1 MRKEM
6 TREQR
11 QRFIDPLLDFMIK
24 NPHLFV
30 DGTEGKSNNVDLNVE
45 EYNKDE
51 GKQVKL

>member
-11 QRFIDPLLDFMIK
+11 QRFIDPLLDFMVN

-30 DGTEGKSNNVDLNVE
+30 DGTGDESNNVNLNVKE
-45 EYNKDE
+45 CDEDE
-51 GKQVKL
+51 GTQVKP

>member
-11 QRFIDPLLDFMIK
+11 QWFIDPLLDFMRK

-30 DGTEGKSNNVDLNVE
+30 DGTENESNNVDLNVE
-45 EYNKDE
+45 EYDKDE
-51 GKQVKL
+51 EKQVKL